1 MDNLMSG
8 LIGAIIGSIVG
19 GLLSSWLGW
28 LVYKKQVKSNLKLQK
43 CDEILNSSFKINKLL
58 DDLSEEVGS
67 LSNRDLLQTTNNKV
81 LEEKMDEVIK
91 HVISISD
98 VISIYGNILHI
109 SEIESNK
116 IYRNSVMLQVVISSS
131 DVSKEKD
138 ELEVYKYID
147 VLQTHLTK
155 FSKVV
160 KLNSHEQLYGLSDN
174 FYMLKTLFFEKL
186 KTKSIK

>member
-1 MDNLMSG
+1 MSG